1 VSRNNDQV
9 PIYGADGAP
18 RGYRTVDVARRL
30 LDCGVATAA
39 RGRKRHIKAI
49 YLKQED
55 GSTSVRTHVR
65 AGTHYSFHEHLES
78 GLQSW
83 RHKRLDLRDEDG
95 VRFSTQ
101 PFFGRV
107 VQDCLVR

>member
-1 VSRNNDQV
+1 MSRNQDHV
-9 PIYGADGAP
+9 PIYAADGTP
-18 RGYRTVDVARRL
+18 RGYRSLDVARRL
-30 LDCGVATAA
+30 LDGGLVTVT
-39 RGRKRHIKAI
+39 RGRKGHIKAI

-55 GSTSVRTHVR
+55 GSTSVHAHAR
-65 AGTHYSFHEHLES
+65 AGTHYSFPEHLES

-95 VRFSTQ
+95 VPFSTQ